1 MTLTKR
7 TKLSLAQLLELQD
20 YEHTNILLEKYNYNY
35 TCSTLTDLKDT
46 LLSEIEVLPLISEII
61 GTRQALKN
69 RVNSKTSFTERW
81 DELIKNLFIDGFK
94 VENKNLISIEP
105 TVDGII
111 AIEDDLTY
119 ELDKSSLANKIEI
132 IKSISDSADAFK
144 LTTPDYNECLFKARL
159 SLETIIRD
167 ISKEI
172 DGVDANWGRSLDKL
186 FKDGFFE
193 KKEEESISATY
204 TFVSPGS
211 HIPLGFTDEEYT
223 RYGRNLIMSVC
234 YYVIKKYNQ
243 HSGSS
248 SNPFL

>member
-35 TCSTLTDLKDT
+35 TCATLMDLKES
-46 LLSEIEVLPLISEII
+46 LLSELEISPLMNEII

-69 RVNSKTSFTERW
+69 RVSSKTSFAERW
-81 DELIKNLFIDGFK
+81 DELIKNLFLDGFK
-94 VENKNLISIEP
+94 VENKKLISIEP
-105 TVDGII
+105 TIDGIV

-119 ELDKSSLANKIEI
+119 ELNKSILVNKIEI
-132 IKSISDSADAFK
+132 SKSISDSADAFK
-144 LTTPDYNECLFKARL
+144 FTTPDYNGCLSKARL

-167 ISKEI
+167 IAKEV
-172 DGVDANWGRSLDKL
+172 DGVDTNWGPALNKL

-234 YYVIKKYNQ
+234 YYIIKKYNER
-243 HSGSS
+243 SKSS